1 MCKWIKDILFP
12 TNVFGKKIKTFTFPH
27 THPPY
32 NSYNYDI
39 EWTGERLE
47 FTYTQSGRSGGKVIQ
62 IPHRITFEN
71 GNNTEEN
78 VFVKQTQFP
87 SSWAS
92 DLYLKCTNVTKLIV
106 NGEQLI

>member
-12 TNVFGKKIKTFTFPH
+12 TNVLGKKIRTFTFPQV
-27 THPPY
+27 HPPY

-47 FTYTQSGRSGGKVIQ
+47 FTYTRYGRSGEVVRHF
-62 IPHRITFEN
+62 PRRIMFQD
-71 GNNTEEN
+71 GNETEEN
-78 VFVKQTQFP
+78 VSIRQSQMPYVYVG
-87 SSWAS
+87 